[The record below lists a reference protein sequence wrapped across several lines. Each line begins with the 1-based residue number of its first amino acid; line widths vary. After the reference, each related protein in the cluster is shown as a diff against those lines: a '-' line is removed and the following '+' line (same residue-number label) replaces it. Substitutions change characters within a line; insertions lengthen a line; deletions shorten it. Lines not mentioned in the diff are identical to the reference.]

1 VRDLSHLNIS
11 PQNPSASLENMLIA
25 ALSSVPVMMLQWQ
38 AIGLPYNS

>member
-11 PQNPSASLENMLIA
+11 PQNRSASLENMLIA
-25 ALSSVPVMMLQWQ
+25 ALSSVPVMLQWQ